1 MINKKNNFR
10 NLENVEMLKSLTK
23 NNTSANNRSKIYFC
37 AHPLECDA
45 FLRSIS
51 DEILNIVPGVAIWY
65 DDYQNDKSYTEELSQ
80 MPAFVVAVTNNFL
93 T

>member
-65 DDYQNDKSYTEELSQ
+65 DDYQNDKSNTEELSQ
-80 MPAFVVAVTNNFL
+80 M
-93 T
+93 